1 MKIILLGY
9 GKMGHEVEQIAL
21 QRGHE
26 IIARIDNS
34 SELEKLKDSKSEK
47 LSDSQIFRFSD
58 SEDVVAIEFS
68 TPATALENI
77 NLCFDMNIPVVCGT
91 TGWYEHLDEVKARC
105 EKENQALFY
114 APNFSI
120 GMNITFMLNQQL
132 AKLSEKYGYRLSLTE
147 THHIHKLDKPSGTAV
162 KLAEDIIDNN
172 DNYKS
177 WELSQC
183 TINNEQLTM
192 NNEQLAINNVQL
204 TVDEVL
210 PIEAI
215 REGNVFGIHEVKAE
229 SDCDIIQLRHEA
241 FSRKGF
247 ATGAVIAAEF
257 LLGKK
262 GIFTMS
268 DLFKI

>member
-1 MKIILLGY
+1 
-9 GKMGHEVEQIAL
+9 MGHEVEQVAL
-21 QRGHE
+21 QRGHK

-34 SELEKLKDSKSEK
+34 SELENLKTLKSEK
-47 LSDSQIFRFSD
+47 RSD

-68 TPATALENI
+68 TPATALNNI
-77 NLCFDMNIPVVCGT
+77 YRCFDMNIPVVCGT
-91 TGWYEHLDEVKARC
+91 TAWYQHLDEVKSRC
-105 EKENQALFY
+105 ENENQALFY

-120 GMNITFMLNQQL
+120 GMNIMFILNKQL
-132 AKLSEKYGYRLSLTE
+132 AKLSENYNYRLSLSE

-162 KLAEDIIDNN
+162 KLAEDIIENN

-177 WELSQC
+177 WELNQF
-183 TINNEQLTM
+183 TIDNLQLTSNNEQLT
-192 NNEQLAINNVQL
+192 ISK
-204 TVDEVL
+204 VL
-210 PIEAI
+210 PVEAI
-215 REGNVFGIHEVKAE
+215 REGDVFGIHEVKAE

-262 GIFTMS
+262 GIFTMEN
-268 DLFKI
+268 LLKI

>member
-1 MKIILLGY
+1 MNIIILGY
-9 GKMGHEVEQIAL
+9 GKMGHEVEQVAL
-21 QRGHE
+21 QRGHK

-34 SELEKLKDSKSEK
+34 SELENLKTLKSEK
-47 LSDSQIFRFSD
+47 RSD
-58 SEDVVAIEFS
+58 SEEVIAIEFS
-68 TPATALENI
+68 TPATALNNI
-77 NLCFDMNIPVVCGT
+77 YRCFDMNIPVVCGT
-91 TGWYEHLDEVKARC
+91 TAWYQHLDEVKSRC

-120 GMNITFMLNQQL
+120 GMNIMFMLNKQL
-132 AKLSEKYGYRLSLTE
+132 AKLSENYNYRLNLTE

-162 KLAEDIIDNN
+162 KLAEDIIENN

-177 WELSQC
+177 WELNQL
-183 TINNEQLTM
+183 TIDNLQLTSNNEQLT
-192 NNEQLAINNVQL
+192 IGK
-204 TVDEVL
+204 VL
-210 PIEAI
+210 PVEAI
-215 REGNVFGIHEVKAE
+215 REGDVFGIHEVKAE

-262 GIFTMS
+262 GIFTMEN
-268 DLFKI
+268 LLKI

>member
-1 MKIILLGY
+1 MNVIILGY
-9 GKMGHEVEQIAL
+9 GKMGHEVEQVAL
-21 QRGHE
+21 QRGHK

-34 SELEKLKDSKSEK
+34 SELENLKTLKSEK
-47 LSDSQIFRFSD
+47 RSD
-58 SEDVVAIEFS
+58 SEEVVAIEFS
-68 TPATALENI
+68 TPATALNNI
-77 NLCFDMNIPVVCGT
+77 YSCFDMNIPVVCGT
-91 TGWYEHLDEVKARC
+91 TAWYQHLDEVKSRC

-120 GMNITFMLNQQL
+120 GMNIMFMLNKQL
-132 AKLSEKYGYRLSLTE
+132 AKLSENYNYRLSLTE

-162 KLAEDIIDNN
+162 KLAEDIIENN

-177 WELSQC
+177 WELNQL
-183 TINNEQLTM
+183 TIDNLQLTSNNEQLT
-192 NNEQLAINNVQL
+192 ISK
-204 TVDEVL
+204 VL
-210 PIEAI
+210 PVEAI
-215 REGNVFGIHEVKAE
+215 RESDVFGIHEVKAE

-262 GIFTMS
+262 GIFTMEN
-268 DLFKI
+268 LLKI

>member
-1 MKIILLGY
+1 MNIIILGY
-9 GKMGHEVEQIAL
+9 GKMGHEVEQVAL
-21 QRGHE
+21 QRGHK

-34 SELEKLKDSKSEK
+34 SELENLKILKSEK
-47 LSDSQIFRFSD
+47 RSD

-68 TPATALENI
+68 TPATALNNI
-77 NLCFDMNIPVVCGT
+77 YSCFDMNIPVVCGT
-91 TGWYEHLDEVKARC
+91 TAWYQHLDEVKSRC

-120 GMNITFMLNQQL
+120 GMNIMFMLNKQL
-132 AKLSEKYGYRLSLTE
+132 AKLSENYNYRLSLTE

-162 KLAEDIIDNN
+162 KLAEDIIKNN

-177 WELSQC
+177 WELNQL
-183 TINNEQLTM
+183 TIDNLQLTSNNEQLT
-192 NNEQLAINNVQL
+192 IGK
-204 TVDEVL
+204 VL
-210 PIEAI
+210 PVEAI
-215 REGNVFGIHEVKAE
+215 REGDVFGIHEVKAE

-262 GIFTMS
+262 GIFTMEN
-268 DLFKI
+268 LLKI

>member
-1 MKIILLGY
+1 MNVIILGY
-9 GKMGHEVEQIAL
+9 GKMGHEVEQVAL
-21 QRGHE
+21 QRGHK

-34 SELEKLKDSKSEK
+34 SELENLKTLKSEK
-47 LSDSQIFRFSD
+47 RSD

-68 TPATALENI
+68 TPATALNNI
-77 NLCFDMNIPVVCGT
+77 YRCFDMNIPVVCGT
-91 TGWYEHLDEVKARC
+91 TAWYQHLDEVKSRC
-105 EKENQALFY
+105 ENENQALFY

-120 GMNITFMLNQQL
+120 GMNIMFMLNKQL
-132 AKLSEKYGYRLSLTE
+132 AKLSENYNYRLSLTE

-162 KLAEDIIDNN
+162 KLAEDIIENN

-177 WELSQC
+177 WELNQF
-183 TINNEQLTM
+183 TIDNLQLTSNNEQLT
-192 NNEQLAINNVQL
+192 IGK
-204 TVDEVL
+204 VL
-210 PIEAI
+210 PVEAI
-215 REGNVFGIHEVKAE
+215 REGDVFGIHEVKAE

-262 GIFTMS
+262 GIFTMEN
-268 DLFKI
+268 LLKI

>member
-1 MKIILLGY
+1 M
-9 GKMGHEVEQIAL
+9 EQIAL

-26 IIARIDNS
+26 IIARID
-34 SELEKLKDSKSEK
+34 KDKDSETQR
-47 LSDSQIFRFSD
+47 LRD
-58 SEDVVAIEFS
+58 SETHEMVAIEFS

-162 KLAEDIIDNN
+162 KLAEDIIKNN

-183 TINNEQLTM
+183 TINNE
-192 NNEQLAINNVQL
+192 QL